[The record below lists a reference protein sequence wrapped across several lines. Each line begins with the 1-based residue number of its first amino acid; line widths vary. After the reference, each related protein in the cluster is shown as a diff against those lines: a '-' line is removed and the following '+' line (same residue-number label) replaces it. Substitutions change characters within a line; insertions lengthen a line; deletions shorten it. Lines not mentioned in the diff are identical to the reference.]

1 MFFVLE
7 KPDAHGSMLEVIY
20 HDDHLVAI
28 NKPTGLLVHRSA
40 IDKHETRFAVQ
51 QVRDQISARVYPVH
65 RLDKPTAG
73 VLLFGLNADVA
84 RIVSEQFSS
93 RCVTKH
99 YLAVVR
105 GHIDSSGTI
114 DHAIGEAH
122 DKMTD
127 HLADSDK
134 AAQLAITHYRRLASC
149 ELTYP
154 VGRYATARYSLV
166 ELKPETGR
174 RHQLRRHM
182 KHISHHIVGDTTHG
196 DGRQNRLFREKFN
209 CHRLLLAAT
218 RLRITHPVTAE
229 QLVINAGIDEQFS
242 EILARTGM
250 TLTPSNPITVTNTN
264 PE

>member
-1 MFFVLE
+1 
-7 KPDAHGSMLEVIY
+7 MLEVIY
-20 HDDHLVAI
+20 RDDHLVAI

-40 IDKHETRFAVQ
+40 IDKHETQFAVQ
-51 QVRDQISARVYPVH
+51 QVRDQIGARVYPVH

-73 VLLFGLNADVA
+73 VLVFGLSAGVA
-84 RIVSEQFSS
+84 RMLSEQFSS
-93 RCVTKH
+93 RRVSKH

-105 GHIDSSGTI
+105 GHIESSGTI
-114 DHAIGEAH
+114 DHAISEER

-134 AAQLAITHYRRLASC
+134 AAQSAITHFRRLACC
-149 ELTYP
+149 ELAYP

-166 ELKPETGR
+166 ELNPDTGR

-196 DGRQNRLFREKFN
+196 DGRQNRLFREHFN

-218 RLRITHPVTAE
+218 RLRLTHPVSSE
-229 QLVINAGIDEQFS
+229 QLVLNADLDEQFS
-242 EILARTGM
+242 GILEHTGM
-250 TLTPSNPITVTNTN
+250 TLSVPDCSRSVVDL
-264 PE
+264 